1 MTQASAY
8 EACSCMCMPQ
18 HMHKMLDVLKK
29 ACLVWLKKGQGVWQ
43 IARLKQRFLSF
54 FYYIAQRSYKK
65 IVYLFVIWL
74 VQWWKLYCIY
84 ILFTQRTIDFHRLK
98 RNKWWNNR
106 FSDVFTRRLNLKHFA
121 SLFFWKRVISC
132 FK

>member
-18 HMHKMLDVLKK
+18 HMPKMLDVLKK

-98 RNKWWNNR
+98 RNINDGTIVFLTSLLVALTWNI
-106 FSDVFTRRLNLKHFA
+106 LL
-121 SLFFWKRVISC
+121 LFFSEKG
-132 FK
+132 

>member
-98 RNKWWNNR
+98 RNINDGTIVFLTSLLVALTWNI
-106 FSDVFTRRLNLKHFA
+106 LL
-121 SLFFWKRVISC
+121 LFFSEKG
-132 FK
+132 